1 MEAETEQN
9 DNATSQNDT
18 SWSSTTNWTI
28 ADGSLVNSITFES
41 CLSPTIDGDDDNQN
55 SDENQTSKSP
65 LVLYP
70 PSPDQTPCEITINFA
85 RKHEVQ
91 QVYVRSTARVYE
103 IYYASNLQSSN
114 EYLCTVRCGV
124 ATRDEEVLHTPD
136 IGEVTLTNQEG
147 DGKESDEK
155 RTKGESSSS
164 TNEDG
169 WVEVKDFDS
178 PRFDNGN
185 SPAGKFWYKDRREH
199 NGVHCYKSYWVL
211 MCLFGDVGRGGCP
224 LDDFYEA
231 TAQITDADPCMSI
244 TVRLLSL
251 QNKGCVFVDEIYVF
265 GDPVEPADSENIT
278 SQTGNRDGSSLM
290 AMFVPTL
297 LQLSKARSVGRI
309 QDDRILDAKEKQKM
323 QEISSQATDLTNS
336 ANKIQQEVKLQ
347 ETVGSAAIASQIEM
361 PSRLSDGESKPDLSS
376 SHDGKVLDH
385 LVFRVSRIEDLL
397 LRFEERMLKPLN
409 SIEARLQHVEQQI
422 EELNKKPQNSKLR
435 CCTRFSAP
443 EFSCH
448 ELDDFLDNNENNM
461 PVSDEKGSP
470 LCIPPED
477 GADLANASQ
486 SPSSPV
492 VTGPEISHAA
502 DEEEDDELEA
512 VADSSKEEPK
522 RFLSVDDALASAL
535 AGLLSSTSA
544 EPQKYT
550 QALAI
555 KAPDFSSEEDSNSGK
570 KASREI
576 KDGIATDPPI
586 HYTVT
591 DETECINDSVSTS
604 SNIQFSESELEVI
617 KSFDDHYLED
627 TEEAVDEKC
636 WFNEEGK
643 DDSQAR
649 GIQDAAA
656 SAGQGDYRD

>member
-18 SWSSTTNWTI
+18 SWSSTTNWII

-41 CLSPTIDGDDDNQN
+41 SLSPTIDGDDDNQN
-55 SDENQTSKSP
+55 SDENQTYKSP

-178 PRFDNGN
+178 PRFDNG
-185 SPAGKFWYKDRREH
+185 KFSCRQI
-199 NGVHCYKSYWVL
+199 L
-211 MCLFGDVGRGGCP
+211 
-224 LDDFYEA
+224 DFYEA

-265 GDPVEPADSENIT
+265 GDPVEPADSEN
-278 SQTGNRDGSSLM
+278 
-290 AMFVPTL
+290 
-297 LQLSKARSVGRI
+297 
-309 QDDRILDAKEKQKM
+309 
-323 QEISSQATDLTNS
+323 
-336 ANKIQQEVKLQ
+336 
-347 ETVGSAAIASQIEM
+347 AIASQIEM

-461 PVSDEKGSP
+461 PS
-470 LCIPPED
+470 
-477 GADLANASQ
+477 LA
-486 SPSSPV
+486 
-492 VTGPEISHAA
+492 PEISHAA

-522 RFLSVDDALASAL
+522 RFLILSVDDALASAL

-591 DETECINDSVSTS
+591 DETEYINDSVSTS
-604 SNIQFSESELEVI
+604 SNIHFSESELEEKMIHRPGVSRMQLLQLGKEITEIDLHQITEDIEGLEVI
-617 KSFDDHYLED
+617 NRLSNTSVLDDC
-627 TEEAVDEKC
+627 EAVNQFLDNQMDDGSDSTQDVAFVNSEFTTTTEVKDEESDKAILQNILEFPC
-636 WFNEEGK
+636 ASSIVDFKIPILDVKFVSQDISHTRSLLEAFLADIPDSNDEARATEK
-643 DDSQAR
+643 DNGSQVGEQCNLISWMIMNRQFQQALTVSLWMWTT
-649 GIQDAAA
+649 AV
-656 SAGQGDYRD
+656 